1 MTPGIMDSGLFR
13 TQNDVQ
19 KVSAIT
25 RVDCTA
31 FFVELLALTTVEQQY
46 VIMITLK
53 TLPVV
58 LPSLSEQIFCGFQ
71 KLVRFLIKSACK

>member
-13 TQNDVQ
+13 TQNNVP

-31 FFVELLALTTVEQQY
+31 FFVVLLALTAVEQQY

-53 TLPVV
+53 N
-58 LPSLSEQIFCGFQ
+58 I
-71 KLVRFLIKSACK
+71 ACCVTELE